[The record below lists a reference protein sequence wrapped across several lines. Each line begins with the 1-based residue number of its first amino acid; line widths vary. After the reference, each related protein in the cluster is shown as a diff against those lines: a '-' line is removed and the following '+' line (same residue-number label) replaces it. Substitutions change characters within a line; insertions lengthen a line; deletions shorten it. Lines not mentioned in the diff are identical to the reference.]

1 MTSEQRHE
9 ARYQRRKA
17 ERLKHRAVYQKTYD
31 EVFTYENLYKAYRKC
46 ILGVGWKTSIQSVR
60 AQAPVYIYDIYDIMR
75 KDKYRMSRYVEF
87 DIFERGKP
95 RHIQSVYIR
104 DRIIQR
110 CLADNLIVPTLTRS
124 FIYDSGACIKGKGIH
139 FQRQRFKQ
147 QILDFI
153 KINGRQGYILQY
165 DFSKFFAN
173 LDHDTVK
180 RLIRKYIDDGKCLAM
195 IDNFVDSFEGD
206 KGLGLGSEMSY
217 LFALMVA
224 NELDHFVKEKLGCKQ
239 YGRYMDDGYLF
250 CRSLDEAKE
259 WLKAIEAKC
268 KELHIVLNKNKTQIV
283 KLTHCFIFLKRK
295 YRITN
300 TGKVIVTPLNITF
313 TQMRRKLIKLAKM
326 LQNGVLAWSD
336 IHSSFESWKS
346 SLKGTNSHNRLIL
359 VQRVYTEIK
368 RSWLNGADNRK
379 CTCDSY
385 TVERCISNNY

>member
-60 AQAPVYIYDIYDIMR
+60 AQAPVYIYDIYDIIR

-153 KINGRQGYILQY
+153 KKNGRQGYILQY

-206 KGLGLGSEMSY
+206 KGLGLGSVMSY

-259 WLKAIEAKC
+259 WLNAIEAKWR
-268 KELHIVLNKNKTQIV
+268 ELHIILNKNKTQIV
-283 KLTHCFIFLKRK
+283 KLTHCFVYLKRK
-295 YRITN
+295 YQITDN
-300 TGKVIVTPLNITF
+300 GKIIVTPSNNSFVRMKRKI
-313 TQMRRKLIKLAKM
+313 RKLNKKVEAGL
-326 LQNGVLAWSD
+326 LSD
-336 IHSSFESWKS
+336 KDITQSFNSWKS
-346 SLKGTNSHNRLIL
+346 SISDTKCYNKLLS
-359 VQRVYTEIK
+359 VQLLM
-368 RSWLNGADNRK
+368 SQGG
-379 CTCDSY
+379 
-385 TVERCISNNY
+385 NYGNV